1 MKFLFVFCRYETWED
16 PEIPRFHYGSHY
28 SSAGS
33 VLFYLIRLPPF
44 SQENKQL
51 QGGAF
56 DHADRLFNSIRDTWL
71 SASQGS
77 TADVKELIP
86 EFFYLPEF
94 LENRFDFDFG
104 VKQSGDRVNDV
115 LLPPWAKGSAR
126 EFVRKHREALESQYV
141 SENLHHWIDLIFG
154 YKQRGKPAVEALNVF
169 YHLTYEGAVDID
181 RVPDP
186 SMKAA
191 ILAQINHF
199 GQTPRLL
206 FVKPHPKRKW
216 VQKQPLTLALRNYH
230 LLAPQVNHNNP
241 PQPKHCWLHKFPDFF
256 NFNRRV

>member
-1 MKFLFVFCRYETWED
+1 MQNPPLGLIDGVGGVVFFLLFLVGVCMLDWE
-16 PEIPRFHYGSHY
+16 
-28 SSAGS
+28 
-33 VLFYLIRLPPF
+33 
-44 SQENKQL
+44 KQ
-51 QGGAF
+51 
-56 DHADRLFNSIRDTWL
+56 
-71 SASQGS
+71 
-77 TADVKELIP
+77 
-86 EFFYLPEF
+86 
-94 LENRFDFDFG
+94 
-104 VKQSGDRVNDV
+104 
-115 LLPPWAKGSAR
+115 
-126 EFVRKHREALESQYV
+126 
-141 SENLHHWIDLIFG
+141 
-154 YKQRGKPAVEALNVF
+154 PAVEALNVF

-241 PQPKHCWLHKFPDFF
+241 LQPKHCWLQNSQIFSILIEECSFHS
-256 NFNRRV
+256 